1 MMTNMHRR
9 FGRHLHG
16 VASRYVEPAGDPP
29 APLSE
34 NVIAMVVVALV
45 ALVAAVAVLMLR

>member
-1 MMTNMHRR
+1 MTTNMPRR
-9 FGRHLHG
+9 FERHLHG
-16 VASRYVEPAGDPP
+16 VASRYVEPVGDQPP
-29 APLSE
+29 PLSE